1 MKLKN
6 LLFIILIVS
15 AGLLQSQEIEK
26 TVATNDSLS
35 VAMTQQ
41 DSIQSEYKIKRLS
54 IGLKVGI
61 PNVASVGAQYTL
73 PILNNHLAPYF
84 EYSAYD
90 DDKMEGDLKFSE
102 FGVSYYF
109 NEKGKGLYLG
119 VGVSSLKVMAN

>member
-26 TVATNDSLS
+26 NVATNDSLS
-35 VAMTQQ
+35 EAMTQQ
-41 DSIQSEYKIKRLS
+41 DSIQSEYEIKRLS

-61 PNVASVGAQYTL
+61 PNVASVDAQYTL

-84 EYSAYD
+84 EYSAYTYD
-90 DDKMEGDLKFSE
+90 DDKMDLDLLK
-102 FGVSYYF
+102 
-109 NEKGKGLYLG
+109 
-119 VGVSSLKVMAN
+119 SLLIQPI

>member
-6 LLFIILIVS
+6 LLFILLIVS

-35 VAMTQQ
+35 EAMTQQ

-61 PNVASVGAQYTL
+61 PNVASVGA
-73 PILNNHLAPYF
+73 
-84 EYSAYD
+84 
-90 DDKMEGDLKFSE
+90 
-102 FGVSYYF
+102 
-109 NEKGKGLYLG
+109 
-119 VGVSSLKVMAN
+119 